1 MQFNLPS
8 KDFAHI
14 RPLIIILLQKSQFGM
29 EIQSLSTI
37 TSHFSYFT
45 ALYYEV
51 EKESVCLP
59 GQFLWSLKGYPWLSI
74 NFNYLKTSTS
84 TTATTPGSFFK
95 RRTSISLELGFS
107 NKICTNFPIFMISK
121 QTSFNYTN
129 SEKIKFMI

>member
-1 MQFNLPS
+1 
-8 KDFAHI
+8 
-14 RPLIIILLQKSQFGM
+14 M

-51 EKESVCLP
+51 EKESMCLP

-74 NFNYLKTSTS
+74 NFNYLKTSTT

-95 RRTSISLELGFS
+95 KEH
-107 NKICTNFPIFMISK
+107 
-121 QTSFNYTN
+121 QYH
-129 SEKIKFMI
+129 